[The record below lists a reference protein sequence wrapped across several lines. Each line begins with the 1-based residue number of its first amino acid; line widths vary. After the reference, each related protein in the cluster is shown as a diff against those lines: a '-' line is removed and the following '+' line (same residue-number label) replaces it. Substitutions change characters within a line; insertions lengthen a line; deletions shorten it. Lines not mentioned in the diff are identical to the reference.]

1 MTHQRS
7 ELPQELDPRP
17 FRQQTPPAGRAAALR
32 CRERHRASHRRRLAW
47 TAGCK
52 GLAPSPDEPP
62 RMHASSRGG
71 NDEQHTLILMLDD
84 PLRKPADAGY
94 SLQDSTEQLQQR
106 LRRREVLSYL
116 LLGRLQLNA
125 VT

>member
-1 MTHQRS
+1 M
-7 ELPQELDPRP
+7 
-17 FRQQTPPAGRAAALR
+17 
-32 CRERHRASHRRRLAW
+32 
-47 TAGCK
+47 
-52 GLAPSPDEPP
+52 PDEPP

-106 LRRREVLSYL
+106 LRGREVLSHL

-125 VT
+125 VAEVGEVVNTVHACISANASAQWQERQYR

>member
-52 GLAPSPDEPP
+52 GLAPLPDEPP
-62 RMHASSRGG
+62 RMHASSGRG
-71 NDEQHTLILMLDD
+71 NDEQRTLILMLLMLDD
-84 PLRKPADAGY
+84 PLRKPADARYMILRY
-94 SLQDSTEQLQQR
+94 SKSRARSPRTF
-106 LRRREVLSYL
+106 
-116 LLGRLQLNA
+116 A
-125 VT
+125 A